1 MLPDQA
7 RANPESGPRRL
18 GAPRGDCYR
27 RSVRRAPLLLIF
39 VVGCGAEPASEPVPR
54 AWPEPLAGGLVLEWQ
69 ATDAW
74 GSERFTVT
82 REGLAVF
89 EARIR
94 EGDHSVQV
102 ERDLDPE
109 AVESLRAELVAKGCC
124 ALASLSS
131 APPEATLRVRMPEL
145 SCDLTL
151 PLEAWD
157 EPGAKPCERALRR
170 VHGRPRFRE

>member
-1 MLPDQA
+1 M
-7 RANPESGPRRL
+7 
-18 GAPRGDCYR
+18 
-27 RSVRRAPLLLIF
+27 PLLLLF
-39 VVGCGAEPASEPVPR
+39 VVGCSDEPASEAVPH
-54 AWPEPLAGGLVLEWQ
+54 AWPEPLAGGLVLEWR

-74 GSERFTVT
+74 GFERFTVT
-82 REGLAVF
+82 REGLTVF

-102 ERDLDPE
+102 ERDLDPVS
-109 AVESLRAELVAKGCC
+109 VESLRAELVAKGCC
-124 ALASLSS
+124 EIASRSS
-131 APPEATLRVRMPEL
+131 DPPEATLRVRMPEL

-157 EPGAKPCERALRR
+157 EPDAKPCERALRR